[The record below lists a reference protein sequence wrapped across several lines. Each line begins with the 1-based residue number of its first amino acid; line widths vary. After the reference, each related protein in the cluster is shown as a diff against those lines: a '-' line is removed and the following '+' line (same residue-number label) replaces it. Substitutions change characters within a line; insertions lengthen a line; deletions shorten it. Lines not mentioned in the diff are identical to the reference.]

1 MAANGHDLWCS
12 TRKLSAS
19 PKSTTTEAALGRQ
32 LQECP
37 FRETKQPSRGT
48 ASRGNIQYSQFCP
61 QKYSTAALATR
72 IDARSRDSWPA
83 AHGSFLCGLPRRSG
97 KGDLLNF
104 LRGLAAKNSQ
114 DDELGL
120 LRLQHIGTRTSG
132 RSMLGVRKIII
143 LPCYLLE

>member
-1 MAANGHDLWCS
+1 MPVSGNQAAKPWDGVEGKHTVQSVLPAEILYCS
-12 TRKLSAS
+12 VGLVSFPMDFTGF
-19 PKSTTTEAALGRQ
+19 TEYRLTMKR
-32 LQECP
+32 
-37 FRETKQPSRGT
+37 
-48 ASRGNIQYSQFCP
+48 
-61 QKYSTAALATR
+61 LATR